1 MSCLIND
8 NQKLTLL
15 LEPTNQYEFNL
26 LHTVNYNS
34 ILYCGGLGTMKK
46 EWHTYVDT
54 TVDSNDYK
62 ISGSRE
68 MATTNSVGS
77 DAFTLWRT

>member
-15 LEPTNQYEFNL
+15 LEPTNQYEFNF

-46 EWHTYVDT
+46 EWTYVDT

-62 ISGSRE
+62 STEAGKWQPQIPWILMHLPYG
-68 MATTNSVGS
+68 
-77 DAFTLWRT
+77 RT